1 MDGIVNDIWT
11 GYQALAWT
19 AWRNSKAVRMFS
31 RADDEQLWK
40 AAMAGDYPKG
50 LGRPKTLPV
59 AAEME
64 LRSAMMIGRLRPI
77 KP

>member
-1 MDGIVNDIWT
+1 VNGNWT
-11 GYQALAWT
+11 AYQALAWI

-31 RADDEQLWK
+31 RADAEQLWK
-40 AAMAGDYPKG
+40 AARAGDYPKG

-64 LRSAMMIGRLRPI
+64 LHSAMMIGRLRPI
-77 KP
+77 TP